1 MNIDIEKEL
10 SIRNNLGEP
19 HLSYIEDSIS
29 NRKNVSS
36 LVVSKNTNEILL
48 IDSYGFLIDSVFAG
62 LTEKHIEYI
71 AKNAP
76 QDYKNNILKILK
88 DQQMMNG
95 VFEITQSMD
104 ANNTMEH
111 QKRIKNVIQ
120 YIKDNHVV
128 FEF

>member
-1 MNIDIEKEL
+1 MITGVEEFDIITKFHF
-10 SIRNNLGEP
+10 P
-19 HLSYIEDSIS
+19 HLFIRGTDFISKKIIS
-29 NRKNVSS
+29 NNVFLKN
-36 LVVSKNTNEILL
+36 NEEVLL
-48 IDSYGFLIDSVFAG
+48 IVSEEFLYDSVFSG
-62 LTEKHIEYI
+62 LSEKHIEYI

-88 DQQMMNG
+88 DQQMMKG

-120 YIKDNHVV
+120 YIKDNYAV